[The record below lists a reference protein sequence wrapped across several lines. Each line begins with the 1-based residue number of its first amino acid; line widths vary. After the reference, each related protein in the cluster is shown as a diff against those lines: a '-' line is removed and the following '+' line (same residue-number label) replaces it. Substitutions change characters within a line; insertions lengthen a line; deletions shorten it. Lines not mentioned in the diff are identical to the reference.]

1 MQVLDLLQWWNLIF
15 VLPFCLALGTV
26 LLMATGAV
34 SAEMGDHDVDLDFD
48 LDADVDVD
56 ADVGADTDH
65 HFDLH
70 EATGEGSF
78 LSNALSLLGVGKAPL
93 SLIGSSFCFIW
104 GFTGWAANQF
114 FQSLWPAPAVF
125 AFASIGVALFSAI
138 FLTRFIV
145 LGLAKLMPLDENF
158 AVSDSQLV
166 GRRATVRFSVTNQS
180 GTAQVYDQYGT
191 LHEVPCRLKGDES
204 EGDDGERNEQNM
216 TSLPPGTP
224 IILMEWNREQKFFR
238 VRTDPLGNPQL
249 PRDPPKMMT

>member
-15 VLPFCLALGTV
+15 VLPFGLALGYV

-34 SAEMGDHDVDLDFD
+34 SAEFGGHDLDLDHHIELDHDVHVEHDFAAHD
-48 LDADVDVD
+48 
-56 ADVGADTDH
+56 
-65 HFDLH
+65 
-70 EATGEGSF
+70 GEGNGNF
-78 LSNALSLLGVGKAPL
+78 LGNALSLLGVGKAPL

-125 AFASIGVALFSAI
+125 VFASVGAALFAAI

-145 LGLAKLMPLDENF
+145 LGMVKLMPLDESF

-166 GRRATVRFSVTNQS
+166 GRRATVRFSVTGHS

-191 LHEVPCRLKGDES
+191 LHEVPCRLKSDKDES
-204 EGDDGERNEQNM
+204 NEQNAA
-216 TSLPPGTP
+216 TLPPGTP
-224 IILMEWNREQKFFR
+224 VVLLEWNREQKIFR
-238 VRTDPLGNPQL
+238 VRTDPLSNPAL
-249 PRDPPKMMT
+249 PRDPPKSMT